1 MARGKNG
8 ARVVGGKQLER
19 KLNRTSRE
27 IQAAQPDLTMNQAE
41 DLVRNMQA
49 YAPEDTGELKGS
61 MVAVRLPKGGAA
73 AEVRARH
80 ADFVEFGTS
89 DTPAQP
95 FARPAAERARREWV
109 NDSSNRMREA
119 LKKAGW

>member
-1 MARGKNG
+1 MAKRNG
-8 ARVVGGKQLER
+8 VRVEGGDKLKA

-27 IQAAQPDLTMNQAE
+27 IRNAQPDLTMDEAE
-41 DLVRNMQA
+41 ALVRNMQA

-61 MVAVRLPKGGAA
+61 MIAVRLPNGGAA

-95 FARPAAERARREWV
+95 YARPAAERARKEWV
-109 NDSSNRMREA
+109 GDASNRMREA